1 MTTLQLWSS
10 IIAVTTLLIFIVAGR
25 RASGAAVAGDDYL
38 TGGRSYGILGI
49 TLSAFATSNTAFM
62 YLGAVGAG
70 YSQGLAVIWLILGYL
85 LGELLFFQFFPATIN
100 RISHERNPLTIPE
113 YIVSGLIRSEQ
124 RLPRRIAGMAV
135 AIFMAVYLI
144 AQFLGVGKTL
154 AVTFELP
161 QSWAVL
167 CSGVLIVALA
177 FAYCV
182 RGGLGASIA
191 ANAWQGALMYL
202 CCVFVVLWLLDK
214 QGGFAAAL
222 QALRTSRPDLLNPLS
237 GSVWHAAL
245 LVLIG
250 GFVASFGSALGL
262 PTLLTRIAVAKDA
275 ATAVAMKW
283 GYLALT
289 YSFWLLM
296 SAVGLLLVPLLQ
308 STGDPETVLLEFA
321 KQGSPVVYG
330 IILSGILAA
339 TLSTTDSAMLVGAAA
354 LSEDIRDASTVS
366 ENKRARLRR
375 WAVLLFGATAVVI
388 TIVLVPLTNFN
399 VFSLVLF
406 ALAGLAGAV
415 GPAFLVTTLGWRSNQ
430 RALVGAVLSG
440 LVVALGWAAL
450 GWSAQVSEA
459 LPAFVVSLLVHWFLS
474 GRTRHG
480 R

>member
-1 MTTLQLWSS
+1 
-10 IIAVTTLLIFIVAGR
+10 
-25 RASGAAVAGDDYL
+25 
-38 TGGRSYGILGI
+38 
-49 TLSAFATSNTAFM
+49 
-62 YLGAVGAG
+62 
-70 YSQGLAVIWLILGYL
+70 
-85 LGELLFFQFFPATIN
+85 
-100 RISHERNPLTIPE
+100 
-113 YIVSGLIRSEQ
+113 
-124 RLPRRIAGMAV
+124 
-135 AIFMAVYLI
+135 
-144 AQFLGVGKTL
+144 
-154 AVTFELP
+154 
-161 QSWAVL
+161 
-167 CSGVLIVALA
+167 
-177 FAYCV
+177 
-182 RGGLGASIA
+182 
-191 ANAWQGALMYL
+191 
-202 CCVFVVLWLLDK
+202 
-214 QGGFAAAL
+214 
-222 QALRTSRPDLLNPLS
+222 
-237 GSVWHAAL
+237 
-245 LVLIG
+245 
-250 GFVASFGSALGL
+250 
-262 PTLLTRIAVAKDA
+262 
-275 ATAVAMKW
+275 
-283 GYLALT
+283 
-289 YSFWLLM
+289 
-296 SAVGLLLVPLLQ
+296 LVPLLQ